1 MFIPQCADGVRLS
14 MGVQLQVAGTRR
26 APRRHV
32 ELFYLVPLTPMGKS
46 TAKSGAN
53 NGCLYNKYPR
63 GEGLATSPGRR
74 ARLRFDSP
82 FSV

>member
-1 MFIPQCADGVRLS
+1 
-14 MGVQLQVAGTRR
+14 
-26 APRRHV
+26 
-32 ELFYLVPLTPMGKS
+32 MGKS

-82 FSV
+82 FYV